1 MAGLTDYATLAS
13 LNYWTGG
20 LVMPA
25 LPAGEWLGLMTTA
38 PTSDTGSLAT
48 NGGAEVAVGT
58 YARVQVSG
66 SLTTNA
72 VSTASATLN
81 FAATVPA
88 WIVPGMYV
96 RSITTPGNIPANAT
110 VVSTTATTV
119 VISTTV
125 TVVNGEVIRFS
136 AFAQS
141 VASSGTEPVTTPASI
156 ANTNTIIQ
164 FPLVGATTPWGTV
177 NSWFLA
183 DAASGNTNILWWD
196 YLGNFKWLPFTGTL
210 LNSGVGSTLTAP
222 AHGYSNGDSVVVT
235 QKFGGI
241 LPAGTWGGVLTVAN
255 SATDTFTAGVL
266 TTTTGGGSVRKIVPQ
281 PIVINNTVSFAAA
294 TMTLTMA

>member
-13 LNYWTGG
+13 MNYWTGG
-20 LVMPA
+20 LVMPI
-25 LPAGEWLGLMTTA
+25 LPTGVWLGLMTTA

-88 WIVPGMYV
+88 WIVAGMYV
-96 RSITTPGNIPANAT
+96 RSITTPGNIAANVT

-136 AFAQS
+136 AFAQA

-156 ANTNTIIQ
+156 ANTNAVIT
-164 FPLVGATTPWGTV
+164 FPATGATTAWGTI

-183 DAASGNTNILWWD
+183 DAASGNVNIIWWD
-196 YLGNFKWLPFTGTL
+196 YMGNFKWLPFFGTL
-210 LNSGVGSTLTAP
+210 ASPSVLSSA
-222 AHGYSNGDSVVVT
+222 AHGYSNGDTVVVT
-235 QKFGGI
+235 QKFGGV
-241 LPAGTWGGVLTVAN
+241 LPSAGSFSGVLTVAN
-255 SATDTFTAGVL
+255 STTDTFTVGVNAASAS
-266 TTTTGGGSVRKIVPQ
+266 GGGSVRKIVQQ
-281 PIVINNTVSFAAA
+281 PIAINNTASFATAQ
-294 TMTLTMA
+294 MTLTMA

>member
-1 MAGLTDYATLAS
+1 MAGKTDYLTLAE
-13 LNYWTGG
+13 LNYDTGG
-20 LVMPA
+20 LVMPV
-25 LPAGEWLGLMTTA
+25 LPTGVWLGLCTTA

-48 NGGAEVAVGT
+48 NGASEVAVGT

-72 VSTASATLN
+72 VSTGSATLN

-88 WIVPGMYV
+88 WIVAGMYV
-96 RSITTPGNIPANAT
+96 RDITTPGNIGANIT
-110 VVSTTATTV
+110 VVSTTSVTV

-125 TVVNGEVIRFS
+125 TVGSGDVIRFS
-136 AFAQS
+136 AFAQA

-156 ANTNTIIQ
+156 ANTNTIIT
-164 FPLVGATTPWGTV
+164 FPLVGATTAWGTV

-210 LNSGVGSTLTAP
+210 ASPSVLTVP
-222 AHGYSNGDSVVVT
+222 AHGFSNGDSVVVT
-235 QKFGGI
+235 QKFGGV
-241 LPAGTWGGVLTVAN
+241 LPSAGSFSGVLTVAGIT
-255 SATDTFTAGVL
+255 TDTFNVGVNAASASGAG
-266 TTTTGGGSVRKIVPQ
+266 SIRKIVPQ

-294 TMTLTMA
+294 ALTLTAA